1 MSIKINKTVLI
12 KENNWKDTQ
21 KVEYREYE
29 WEDNGKIVVHYSLI
43 EEIPKDKL
51 SKMYRKSI
59 FEIGGHTFNL
69 NEDQTVS
76 LMTMGDLNPEEL
88 AAKEAADAK
97 SARLQALQDKINKR
111 LRDKKR

>member
-29 WEDNGKIVVHYSLI
+29 WEDNGKIIVHYQLI
-43 EEIPKDKL
+43 EEIPKEKL
-51 SKMYRKSI
+51 SKMYRKSV
-59 FEIGGHTFNL
+59 FEIAGRTFDL
-69 NEDQTVS
+69 NVDHSVS
-76 LMTMGDLNPEEL
+76 LMTMGDLNPEEQ

>member
-29 WEDNGKIVVHYSLI
+29 WEENGKIVVHYSLI
-43 EEIPKDKL
+43 EEIPKDQL

-59 FEIGGHTFNL
+59 FEIGGRTFNL

-88 AAKEAADAK
+88 SAKEAADAK

>member
-29 WEDNGKIVVHYSLI
+29 WEDNGKIIVHYQLI
-43 EEIPKDKL
+43 EEIPKEKL
-51 SKMYRKSI
+51 SKMYRKSV
-59 FEIGGHTFNL
+59 FEIADHS
-69 NEDQTVS
+69 VS
-76 LMTMGDLNPEEL
+76 LMTMGDLNPEEQ